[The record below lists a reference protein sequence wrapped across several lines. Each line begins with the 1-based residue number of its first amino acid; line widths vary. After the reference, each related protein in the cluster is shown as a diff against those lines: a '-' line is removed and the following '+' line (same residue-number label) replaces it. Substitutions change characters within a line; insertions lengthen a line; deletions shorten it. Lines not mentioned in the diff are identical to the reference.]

1 MFVKMNTKMKLFALG
16 SSSLIMILANTM
28 LFPIFPQMR
37 KALDLGLRDIS
48 LMVLFVSLP
57 AAFLNPI
64 AGYLADI
71 WGRKKIM
78 VPSILLYG
86 LAGGLIG
93 VIIFL
98 LEQPFYYILALR
110 LLQGIGSASPMYLAV
125 ALGGDIFQNQEE
137 RTRAMGFIETSNGLG
152 KVSSPVIGGA
162 LGLIGW
168 YAPFFLYPLV
178 AIPVALLLSFS
189 IQEPPLKEKTSLRSE
204 LASLQK
210 LFSLTNFLALM
221 TGFAAIF
228 TLYGTMFW
236 LGEFL
241 EKTIPDGTIIHGLII
256 SIPVAALI
264 ITALFA
270 SWISTR
276 LGPRITLSSGLFL
289 SGASLASIPW
299 VHNTPLL
306 WPALVLLGVSTG
318 LLLPVIDT
326 ISTAVATRGHRGIIA
341 GFFGSFRCLGAAAAS
356 FLIAVLLDISL
367 IVSFVF
373 SAGLVIAVGLGVFLF
388 AREKEMLP

>member
-1 MFVKMNTKMKLFALG
+1 MKNGLAQKSLGNTGLKVSEFCLG
-16 SSSLIMILANTM
+16 ILPM
-28 LFPIFPQMR
+28 
-37 KALDLGLRDIS
+37 G
-48 LMVLFVSLP
+48 LFVSLP
-57 AAFLNPI
+57 SALLNPI

-78 VPSILLYG
+78 IPSILLYG
-86 LAGGLIG
+86 ISGGLIG
-93 VIIFL
+93 VVIFL
-98 LEQPFYYILALR
+98 LENPFYVILAFR

-137 RTRAMGFIETSNGLG
+137 RTKAMGFIETSNGLG

-178 AIPVALLLSFS
+178 SIPIALLLAFS
-189 IQEPPLKEKTSLRSE
+189 IQEPPLQEKTSLRSE
-204 LASLQK
+204 LVSLK
-210 LFSLTNFLALM
+210 KAFSLTNILALM

-241 EKTIPDGTIIHGLII
+241 QETIPDGTVIHGLVI

-270 SWISTR
+270 SRISTR
-276 LGPRITLSSGLFL
+276 FGPRLTLSVGLFL
-289 SGASLASIPW
+289 SGASLATIPW
-299 VHNTPLL
+299 VQNTSLL
-306 WPALVLLGVSTG
+306 WPALILLGISTG

-341 GFFGSFRCLGAAAAS
+341 GIFGSFRCLGAAAAS
-356 FLIAVLLDISL
+356 FLIAILLDVSL
-367 IVSFVF
+367 VVSFAF
-373 SAGLVIAVGLGVFLF
+373 SAGLVIAIGAGVFLF
-388 AREKEMLP
+388 AQEREMLPDKPQ